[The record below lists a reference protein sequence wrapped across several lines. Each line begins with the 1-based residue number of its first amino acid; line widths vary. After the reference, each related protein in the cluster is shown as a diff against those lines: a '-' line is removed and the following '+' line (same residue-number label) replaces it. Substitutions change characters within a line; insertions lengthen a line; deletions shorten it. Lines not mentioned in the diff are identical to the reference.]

1 MTSNLSNSR
10 LMTLGI
16 LKSIISQHGFG
27 RHQRQIVAKTIRI
40 INPEYFGLCWFQ
52 FLQTLSGQTMSNTN
66 MPRER
71 TDIDYPAE
79 ECWQCC
85 VWWRAGSSLRI
96 SGFVSW
102 ILSKS
107 ILDFNSREK
116 AVAARVQKQSPS
128 SFSGEISRRIT
139 LTSGEKSDIIIP
151 SIYMKSHQLNCARI
165 FCLSNQNCQLSGWT
179 PVGNEI

>member
-1 MTSNLSNSR
+1 MVLADTNVR
-10 LMTLGI
+10 LL
-16 LKSIISQHGFG
+16 LKQS
-27 RHQRQIVAKTIRI
+27 
-40 INPEYFGLCWFQ
+40 
-52 FLQTLSGQTMSNTN
+52 
-66 MPRER
+66 
-71 TDIDYPAE
+71 
-79 ECWQCC
+79 
-85 VWWRAGSSLRI
+85 GSSVRSILV
-96 SGFVSW
+96 FVDSSFYRLCLAKPWAIPICQEKEQILIIQRRNVGSVACGGEQAPASEFQGLFSW

-151 SIYMKSHQLNCARI
+151 SIYMKSHQLNRARI
-165 FCLSNQNCQLSGWT
+165 FCLSNQDCQLSGWT

>member
-107 ILDFNSREK
+107 ILDFNSREN
-116 AVAARVQKQSPS
+116 AVARIQKQSPS
-128 SFSGEISRRIT
+128 FFSGEISRRIT
-139 LTSGEKSDIIIP
+139 LTSGEVRHHHSLYIHEKSSTVPCQNI
-151 SIYMKSHQLNCARI
+151 
-165 FCLSNQNCQLSGWT
+165 LS
-179 PVGNEI
+179 E

>member
-40 INPEYFGLCWFQ
+40 INPVYFGLCWFQ
-52 FLQTLSGQTMSNTN
+52 FLQTMSGQTMSNTN

-128 SFSGEISRRIT
+128 SFSGEISRRIA
-139 LTSGEKSDIIIP
+139 LTSGEDGHHH
-151 SIYMKSHQLNCARI
+151 SIYIHEKASTEQCQNI
-165 FCLSNQNCQLSGWT
+165 LS
-179 PVGNEI
+179 E